1 MSRYDP
7 GVRRR
12 SPLPFAIVAAVLVAA
27 VLFGGE
33 VGAYF
38 GAAVVI
44 AFTRWLLTPPGR
56 VLLGTTCV
64 QCGDGMFD
72 EGRAEICPTC
82 DAGMHARCAEA
93 HRAKAH
99 AAGPFR

>member
-1 MSRYDP
+1 MRH
-7 GVRRR
+7 R
-12 SPLPFAIVAAVLVAA
+12 PFPILALGLVGGLLVTVALA
-27 VLFGGE
+27 FGGE
-33 VGAYF
+33 L
-38 GAAVVI
+38 GAAVASSV
-44 AFTRWLLTPPGR
+44 ATVVLVVFRVWMQRPMGR

-64 QCGDGMFD
+64 QCGDGIFD